1 MYTVI
6 VTGILIF
13 PWTLVGVSIVGW
25 LAYRRASDNGPSSQ
39 GNSGSRSKVP
49 VRRL

>member
-25 LAYRRASDNGPSSQ
+25 LACRKAYDNGPSSQ
-39 GNSGSRSKVP
+39 GRPGTRPKEPASR
-49 VRRL
+49 L